1 MTDGHLRRLP
11 SGGWVA
17 DFRVDGKRRQLKGKT
32 KAEAKARMDEALDET
47 ALINK
52 RKRQSGF
59 TVGQARELSLRVRWS
74 GRAVE
79 ANAAGYSR
87 QVVQFFGAERPLS
100 SIGTKDYEEMRQ
112 HFLRKGNKP
121 ATVNWKASTLQ
132 SMFRDAQLYG
142 EITEEEI
149 PRFPKRLPM
158 DNTKDRVFEDAE
170 LRAFCAYLQAIE
182 KHEAAYLLVFLC
194 EVGCRFSEAAR
205 LIGRDV
211 DLQSNRVVFRKTKTR
226 KPRTVPLTPAAADA
240 IRPFM
245 PVLSSQRVWSLGYKQ
260 FQYLFDR
267 AKAAVGLADDELLTI
282 HVTRHTCASR
292 LARSGSSLLK
302 VMQWG
307 GWTGLT
313 SVQRYAHVDLTSLEA
328 AAELLQCGQC
338 GGSPPLQKITCN

>member
-17 DFRVDGKRRQLKGKT
+17 DFRVDGKRRQLKAKT
-32 KAEAKARMDEALDET
+32 KAEAKARMDEALDES
-47 ALINK
+47 AVANK
-52 RKRQSGF
+52 RKRTNSF
-59 TVGQARELSLRVRWS
+59 TIGQAWALTAKVRWAGQACES
-74 GRAVE
+74 N
-79 ANAAGYSR
+79 ANGYAR
-87 QVVQFFGAERPLS
+87 QVVAFFGPERALA
-100 SIGTKDYEEMRQ
+100 SISVRDFEDMRQ

-132 SMFRDAQLYG
+132 SMFADAEKY
-142 EITEEEI
+142 EHITKDDI

-158 DNTKDRVFEDAE
+158 NNIKERILEDDE

-211 DLQSNRVVFRKTKTR
+211 DLQANRVVFRKTKNR
-226 KPRTVPLTPAAADA
+226 QPRTVPLTTAAADA

-245 PVLSSQRVWSLGYKQ
+245 PVLSGQRIWSLRYKQ

-292 LARSGSSLLK
+292 LTRSGSSLLN
-302 VMQWG
+302 VMKWG
-307 GWTGLT
+307 GWAGLK
-313 SVQRYAHVDLTSLEA
+313 SVQRYAHVDLASLEA
-328 AAELLQCGQC
+328 AAELLQCGRS
-338 GGSPPLQKITCN
+338 GGPPPLQKITCN